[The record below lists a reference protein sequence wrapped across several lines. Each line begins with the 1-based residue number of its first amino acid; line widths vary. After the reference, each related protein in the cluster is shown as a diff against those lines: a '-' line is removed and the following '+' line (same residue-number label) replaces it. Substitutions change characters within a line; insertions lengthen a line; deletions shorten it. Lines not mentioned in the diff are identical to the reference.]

1 MPGFDIGHLA
11 LFAAIALLVFGPQR
25 LQEIMRTVGRTVDEF
40 RRASQG
46 LPPVW
51 SETATSD
58 GAESQNTIGN
68 RESFEGPTMTLME
81 HIGELRS
88 RIVRA
93 AIPIG
98 VAAAIC
104 FYFSDWLLA
113 LIKAPAG
120 PGFQINAF
128 GPMDGFAIRW
138 KVALYGGLVLAV
150 PFWLYEI
157 LAFTTPALTPRERRF
172 FFPILAAIIV
182 LFLMGVA
189 FGFFMLSSML
199 RVMFNMFGTQII
211 YLPNATQYISFV
223 VFFTLACGLVFEM
236 PAVLLVL
243 VRIGILKVD
252 TLRRQRKIAYFA
264 LFVFAEVITPVADP
278 FLAPLIV
285 MTPLVILY
293 EAAIFCSR
301 FILPRPET
309 ESAPS
314 GAGR

>member
-11 LFAAIALLVFGPQR
+11 LFAAIAMLVFGPQR
-25 LQEIMRTVGRTVDEF
+25 LQEIMRTVGQTVDEF

-46 LPPVW
+46 LPPLW
-51 SETATSD
+51 SETATWD
-58 GAESQNTIGN
+58 TAESPNTIGN
-68 RESFEGPTMTLME
+68 HDPDERSTMTLTE

-93 AIPIG
+93 AIPIA
-98 VAAAIC
+98 VATAIC
-104 FYFSDWLLA
+104 FYFSDWLLRF
-113 LIKAPAG
+113 IKAPAG

-138 KVALYGGLVLAV
+138 KVALYGGLVLAA
-150 PFWLYEI
+150 PFWLYEL
-157 LAFTTPALTPRERRF
+157 LAFVTPALTARERRF
-172 FFPILAAIIV
+172 FYPILAAIVV
-182 LFLMGVA
+182 LFLLGTA
-189 FGFFMLSSML
+189 FGYFMLSGML
-199 RVMFNMFGTQII
+199 RVMFTMFGTQIT

-236 PAVLLVL
+236 PIVLLVL

-252 TLRRQRKIAYFA
+252 TLRRQRKIAYFV
-264 LFVFAEVITPVADP
+264 LFVFSEVITPVADP
-278 FLAPLIV
+278 IIAPLIV

-301 FILPRPET
+301 FIMPRPEA
-309 ESAPS
+309 EAAPS
-314 GAGR
+314 GVGK